1 LRDIVLGSFD
11 KVQSSLK
18 DEVSKKEIQRQAF
31 QAALSGI
38 QSGVMKYDSDPLLP
52 ILQNE
57 MQSRIAHFKGLTPED
72 ESKLLSLTQDQKRV
86 IAD

>member
-18 DEVSKKEIQRQAF
+18 DPQSKKEIQRQAF
-31 QAALSGI
+31 QAALQGI
-38 QSGVMKYDSDPLLP
+38 TSGVMKYDNDPLLP

-57 MQSRIAHFKGLTPED
+57 M
-72 ESKLLSLTQDQKRV
+72 
-86 IAD
+86 